1 MLAMSI
7 SRFFSVEHRGDVAI
21 LTPNVRQTDLRE
33 INEFQN
39 ELLDFVEHYK
49 PAKLV
54 VDLSVVA
61 RTSSWFLGVLL
72 RLERR
77 VAAHQGLMRLCG
89 MNAVVREVFHITA
102 LDRKKFQIVGTV
114 DEAIADFERAAQSR
128 QQQPRTA

>member
-1 MLAMSI
+1 MSI
-7 SRFFSVEHRGDVAI
+7 SRFFSVDHRGDVAI

-33 INEFQN
+33 INDFQN
-39 ELLDFVEHYK
+39 ELLDFVDHYK

-54 VDLSVVA
+54 VDLSVVL

-77 VAAHQGLMRLCG
+77 VSAHQGVMRLCG
-89 MNAVVREVFHITA
+89 MNPVVREVFHITA

-114 DEAIADFERAAQSR
+114 DEAVSDIEKAATAR
-128 QQQPRTA
+128 VQQPRSA

>member
-1 MLAMSI
+1 MSI
-7 SRFFSVEHRGDVAI
+7 SRFFSVEHRGDVAV

-33 INEFQN
+33 INDFQN

-49 PAKLV
+49 PAKLI

-77 VAAHQGLMRLCG
+77 VSAHQGVMRLCG
-89 MNAVVREVFHITA
+89 MNPVVREVFHITA

-114 DEAIADFERAAQSR
+114 DEAIADIEQAGTIRL
-128 QQQPRTA
+128 QQPRTA